1 MPQRVVTKTE
11 FVVMVNVREV
21 SRHDN
26 AVDANNAARQLAQ
39 DRAVTVEVMR
49 ETLTQDIV
57 RRVTV
62 SVDVTERDL

>member
-39 DRAVTVEVMR
+39 DRAVTVEVVR